1 MIMRIGLRIKF
12 LSIGFV
18 LTTRL
23 ISRIN
28 YRNIDSV
35 FPRRFEMV
43 VTGKLVYFF
52 VSSQTARTIHRSFLA
67 PLS

>member
-35 FPRRFEMV
+35 FPRHFEMV
-43 VTGKLVYFF
+43 VTGK
-52 VSSQTARTIHRSFLA
+52 
-67 PLS
+67 